1 MPSLNPIVGVDGSPW
16 IVDASRRRWPWRSYR
31 LSSHIQLRVGPST
44 MSASTRPAPD
54 LRTARRDTRCHLLID
69 FDGTIAPD
77 DPTDRLLE
85 QFAHPAWLEIE
96 AAWQAGRISSREC
109 MARHTE
115 LLRVTPENLDAAIRC
130 MRIDP
135 SFHTFVDFCRRH
147 GLDLTIVSD
156 GFDRVVR
163 TLLELEGLA
172 LRFFAN
178 HLEWQGGDR
187 WRLGFP
193 YAHADCR
200 FQVGNCKCSHGMD
213 QPRACVVIGDGRS
226 DFCMAER
233 ADYVIAKGALAQ
245 FCRERGLQHASF
257 HTFDDVRARLARW
270 LARRAQAQGD
280 QSSLEEQP
288 WSRRT

>member
-1 MPSLNPIVGVDGSPW
+1 MP
-16 IVDASRRRWPWRSYR
+16 AS
-31 LSSHIQLRVGPST
+31 
-44 MSASTRPAPD
+44 ARPAPHW
-54 LRTARRDTRCHLLID
+54 RTSRLDTRCHLLID

-85 QFAHPAWLEIE
+85 QFARPAWLDIE

-109 MARHTE
+109 MERHTE
-115 LLRVTPENLDAAIRC
+115 LLRVTPEDLDAAIRC

-135 SFHTFVDFCRRH
+135 SFHAFVDFCRR
-147 GLDLTIVSD
+147 GSLDLTIVSD

-163 TLLELEGLA
+163 TLLEGEGLP

-178 HLEWQGGDR
+178 RLEWQGGDR
-187 WRLGFP
+187 WGLEFP
-193 YAHADCR
+193 HLQVDCR
-200 FQVGNCKCSHGMD
+200 SRAGNCKCSHGVD
-213 QPRACVVIGDGRS
+213 QPRAHVVVIGDGRS

-257 HTFDDVRARLARW
+257 HTFDDVTARLARW
-270 LARRAQAQGD
+270 LARRAHAPRS
-280 QSSLEEQP
+280 QSSPLEGQP
-288 WSRRT
+288 WGRRN

>member
-1 MPSLNPIVGVDGSPW
+1 MSATARPTPHW
-16 IVDASRRRWPWRSYR
+16 RTSRR
-31 LSSHIQLRVGPST
+31 H
-44 MSASTRPAPD
+44 A
-54 LRTARRDTRCHLLID
+54 RCHLLID

-85 QFAHPAWLEIE
+85 RFAHPAWLDIE

-115 LLRVTPENLDAAIRC
+115 LLRVTPKDLDAAIRM

-135 SFHTFVDFCRRH
+135 SFHAFVEFCRGR
-147 GLDLTIVSD
+147 GIDLTIVSD
-156 GFDRVVR
+156 GFDHVVR
-163 TLLELEGLA
+163 TLLEGEGLR

-193 YAHADCR
+193 YSQVDCR
-200 FQVGNCKCSHGMD
+200 SQVGNCKCSHGVD
-213 QPRACVVIGDGRS
+213 QPGACVVIGDGRS

-270 LARRAQAQGD
+270 LARQAQAPRNQP
-280 QSSLEEQP
+280 SSPEDQP
-288 WSRRT
+288 WNRRT